1 MIDNMNN
8 NSPDVLLLDFTDFS
22 NYLIQ
27 IIIESNL
34 NKVNSEF
41 LLRPSYTYKYFLK
54 YSILRQQMKIVLNI
68 IEINICDKFSICI
81 QKSDYNE
88 YLTEWLRH
96 ILNANNIKI
105 NNLFHEIYLQLNKN
119 MYNVTAMQKFRQ
131 KIEKIIASGCSY
143 ERSYVDFLDE
153 VVSGHDIIKFVNKQ
167 FRKYVIPL
175 KELFKVFDEN
185 YELSTTNEKELLKI
199 SKRLHFW
206 IESENFDIR
215 PVLENILDNIW
226 HNIQIWPI
234 QVQTDLQKTWTKI
247 ISI

>member
-27 IIIESNL
+27 IIIE
-34 NKVNSEF
+34 
-41 LLRPSYTYKYFLK
+41 T
-54 YSILRQQMKIVLNI
+54 
-68 IEINICDKFSICI
+68 
-81 QKSDYNE
+81 
-88 YLTEWLRH
+88 
-96 ILNANNIKI
+96 
-105 NNLFHEIYLQLNKN
+105 
-119 MYNVTAMQKFRQ
+119 MQKFRR

-175 KELFKVFDEN
+175 KELFKIFDEN

-226 HNIQIWPI
+226 HNIQIWPTQLVYPCGDTQSYRVGTAETVSDFLRNEEVTI
-234 QVQTDLQKTWTKI
+234 NTIANHNRIITVKIAFRFVQQIWRYTGAQTYANKDKKV
-247 ISI
+247 